1 MFKKHNSSCFLA
13 LLIITLIC
21 CKSVYSNGYISW
33 YSPQERCVHRISVLN
48 GNHNVFYENHVDTL
62 ASFRLNY
69 NSEKWELPI
78 KGRHFL
84 VDGALVCV
92 FGGTGKV
99 FSVDTAHGV
108 IDRIDNTSF
117 GGYNFDAY
125 QFVRNDT
132 IFSFGGY
139 GFWTENN
146 LLTYFSQLRKE
157 WSVYSVGSF
166 PPYNPDFLKSP
177 AYKFAF
183 YDPSVDALYVIRQ
196 SLFYRYSF
204 ITGLW
209 EELGDL
215 ALEDIFPTKGTFGIS
230 RMHRMNDSTVMIMGG
245 LNAYYIVPK
254 NNAIFDVTLPNGL
267 NASPSGQDHPLG
279 FHCGYDLENELLIA
293 KFTDKLDQ
301 QYVFEYVNRLP
312 SKINS
317 ESKVYEQK
325 LFTNQARFGFSL
337 FGFLIIGGLLTYWIR
352 TLYLKRRYQYF
363 TEAQWTFIQRLDK
376 GGLQTE
382 DLNEFL
388 ELGSSSWEVQ
398 RRKRSEYIKMIND
411 LCLNQLGCELVL
423 RQRSKEDKRQ
433 ILYVMNVEAKNKL
446 ARLM

>member
-1 MFKKHNSSCFLA
+1 MFKKHNSTYFFSALILA
-13 LLIITLIC
+13 LIS
-21 CKSVYSNGYISW
+21 CKSVYSQGSISL
-33 YSPQERCVHRISVLN
+33 YSSGDRSIHRISVLN
-48 GNHNVFYENHVDTL
+48 GNYDVFYENHVDTL
-62 ASFRLNY
+62 PSYDLKYDPEN
-69 NSEKWELPI
+69 WELPV
-78 KGRHFL
+78 KGQHFFL
-84 VDGALVCV
+84 DGALICV

-99 FSVDTAHGV
+99 FSVDTANG
-108 IDRIDNTSF
+108 IIERIDNTIF

-157 WSVYSVGSF
+157 WSVYSVGTF

-183 YDPSVDALYVIRQ
+183 YDPTVDALFVVRQ
-196 SLFYRYSF
+196 NFFYKYSF
-204 ITGLW
+204 NTGLW
-209 EELGDL
+209 EKLGDL
-215 ALEDIFPTKGTFGIS
+215 AIEEIFPTKGTFGIS

-245 LNAYYIVPK
+245 LSAYYVVPK
-254 NNAIFDVTLPNGL
+254 NNVIYDVTLPNGL
-267 NASPSGQDHPLG
+267 NASPSNQNHPLG

-293 KFTDKLDQ
+293 KFSDKLDQ
-301 QYVFEYVNRLP
+301 QYVFEYVNRIP
-312 SKINS
+312 RKINS
-317 ESKVYEQK
+317 ESKLYEQT
-325 LFTNQARFGFSL
+325 LFTNQAKFSL
-337 FGFLIIGGLLTYWIR
+337 TLFLILLVGGVATYWIR
-352 TLYLKRRYQYF
+352 MLYIRRRYQYF
-363 TEAQWTFIQRLDK
+363 TEAQWAFIQRLDK

-382 DLNEFL
+382 ELNEFL

-411 LCLNQLGCELVL
+411 LCVNQLGCELVL

-433 ILYVMNVEAKNKL
+433 VLYVMNVEAKNKL